1 MPANLTTRCVAPR
14 VQTWQDLAM
23 SANEALVRRFYEAF
37 SRRDATSMAA
47 CYAPDVRF
55 SDPVFVG
62 LKGREAGDMWA
73 MLCEQGKDL
82 QVRLASCE
90 ATDEGARARWI
101 ADYTFGPTRRKVHN
115 EIDAVMVIRDGL
127 IVEHTDAF
135 DLRGWLRQAL
145 GVPGALFGWSSL
157 LQNKLRS
164 EARKGLKKYQAKR

>member
-1 MPANLTTRCVAPR
+1 MPP
-14 VQTWQDLAM
+14 
-23 SANEALVRRFYEAF
+23 NEELVRRFYDAF
-37 SRRDATSMAA
+37 ARRDAAQMAA
-47 CYAPDVRF
+47 CYAPDVQF

-62 LKGREAGDMWA
+62 LKGREASDMWA

-90 ATDEGARARWI
+90 ATDDGARARWI

-127 IVEHTDAF
+127 IVEHTDTF
-135 DLRGWLRQAL
+135 DLWGWTRQAL
-145 GVPGALFGWSSL
+145 GVPGTLLGWSSL

-164 EARKGLKKYQAKR
+164 EARKGLRKHQARAGTA